1 VYNHCNKYNIS
12 IYFCNIHTKPLQHTS
27 ETTETLETYAC
38 NMRFQRNVTLLLGRM
53 ELVVVELN
61 AGLELDAMEYA
72 EVVGAELDS
81 GTDLGSG
88 RSRRMEA
95 RGTGG
100 GGASGVH
107 HASCE

>member
-1 VYNHCNKYNIS
+1 
-12 IYFCNIHTKPLQHTS
+12 
-27 ETTETLETYAC
+27 
-38 NMRFQRNVTLLLGRM
+38 MRFQRNVTLLLGRM

-72 EVVGAELDS
+72 EVAGAELDS

-88 RSRRMEA
+88 HSRRMEA
-95 RGTGG
+95 RDTGG
-100 GGASGVH
+100 GGAGGVH